1 MKVNEI
7 VTEAQQLNEIRSF
20 VKVGK
25 FIWKYVPLNV
35 KKKMPWGKKPDT
47 WNPDEF
53 MQYLEKTGN
62 AKRDLEN
69 LIKNVPSVE
78 QLAKMEKHLGDYLK
92 TNTNAAPA
100 GQYLIDVIRLRK
112 QELIK
117 MNQSFTRPD
126 VRPRDDWRNM

>member
-7 VTEAQQLNEIRSF
+7 VTEAQQLNEIRGF
-20 VKVGK
+20 LKVGE
-25 FIWKYVPLNV
+25 FIWKHIPTSV

-47 WNPDEF
+47 WDPAEF

-69 LIKNVPSVE
+69 LIKAVPSVE
-78 QLAKMEKHLGDYLK
+78 QLAKMEKKLSDYLK

-100 GQYLIDVIRLRK
+100 GQFLLDLIRIRK

>member
-20 VKVGK
+20 IKVGE
-25 FIWKYVPLNV
+25 FLWKYIPLNV
-35 KKKMPWGKKPDT
+35 KKKMPWGKKPDA

-92 TNTNAAPA
+92 TNPKVRLICVYEHTDYSMVCTARRRTN
-100 GQYLIDVIRLRK
+100 L
-112 QELIK
+112 
-117 MNQSFTRPD
+117 
-126 VRPRDDWRNM
+126 